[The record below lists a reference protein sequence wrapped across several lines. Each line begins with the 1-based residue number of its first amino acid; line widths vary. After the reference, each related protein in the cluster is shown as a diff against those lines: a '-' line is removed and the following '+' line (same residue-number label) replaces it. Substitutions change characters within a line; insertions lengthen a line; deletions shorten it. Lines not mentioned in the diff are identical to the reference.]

1 MDDAGNVWAVGRPGD
16 NHIYRFRLQGFQAN
30 GTPNYDFAHMD
41 TYPYPP
47 AISGVPWKEVHQ
59 IYVNGNSV
67 YVSGWVSSG
76 GAAPFDWPTT
86 CFDFNKVMGRWLVK
100 FTNSLPT
107 GNGWGTVAWSQSLAF
122 TTSTSNFTFPITFDV
137 DPAGGKVVVGWNFD
151 SASGSGYIDVRNDS
165 DGSIRETITH
175 LFPEYELNGDQSI
188 GHFDMFPRS
197 LAVKNSWVW
206 VEDDWAI
213 KSPGRDLSTL

>member
-1 MDDAGNVWAVGRPGD
+1 
-16 NHIYRFRLQGFQAN
+16 
-30 GTPNYDFAHMD
+30 
-41 TYPYPP
+41 
-47 AISGVPWKEVHQ
+47 
-59 IYVNGNSV
+59 
-67 YVSGWVSSG
+67 
-76 GAAPFDWPTT
+76 
-86 CFDFNKVMGRWLVK
+86 
-100 FTNSLPT
+100 
-107 GNGWGTVAWSQSLAF
+107 
-122 TTSTSNFTFPITFDV
+122 
-137 DPAGGKVVVGWNFD
+137 
-151 SASGSGYIDVRNDS
+151 VRNDS